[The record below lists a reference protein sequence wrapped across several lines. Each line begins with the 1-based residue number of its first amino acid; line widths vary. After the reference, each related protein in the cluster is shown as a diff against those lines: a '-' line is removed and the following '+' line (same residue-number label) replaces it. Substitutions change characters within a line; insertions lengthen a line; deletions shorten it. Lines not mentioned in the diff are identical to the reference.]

1 MDEIDKRLR
10 DTADTCIK
18 VYETWAGNKKDLD
31 AREKLQEAIH
41 ELRKV
46 AARLEIEIATSERD
60 QMASRPLP
68 IPPHRSSR
76 RRDNGPED
84 DDNAGNMAEGHQG
97 GGNRQSH
104 NQGGGNGQPGGQGAP
119 RRQLGRRSQQQGGGG
134 AAPVPPREGGDE

>member
-18 VYETWAGNKKDLD
+18 VFETWSQNKKDLD

-41 ELRKV
+41 EIRKI

-60 QMASRPLP
+60 QMGARPLA

-76 RRDNGPED
+76 RRDNGPDD
-84 DDNAGNMAEGHQG
+84 DDNAGNTAD
-97 GGNRQSH
+97 N
-104 NQGGGNGQPGGQGAP
+104 NQGGSNNQSGGQNVPRSSNAP
-119 RRQLGRRSQQQGGGG
+119 RRQLGRRSQNQSNNT
-134 AAPVPPREGGDE
+134 PRTPAGEE